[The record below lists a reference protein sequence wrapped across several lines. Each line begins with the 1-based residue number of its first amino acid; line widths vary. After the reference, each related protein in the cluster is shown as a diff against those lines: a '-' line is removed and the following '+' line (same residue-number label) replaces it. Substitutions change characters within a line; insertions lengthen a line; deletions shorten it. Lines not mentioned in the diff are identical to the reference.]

1 MDARFPIDASGTLQ
15 TARGPVQFHD
25 FVELR
30 GLLKDDERVPQC
42 VTTKL
47 MTYALGRDLSDAD
60 RAAVAEITARTRAS
74 GHRIHDIITE
84 IALSAPF
91 RTHSR

>member
-1 MDARFPIDASGTLQ
+1 
-15 TARGPVQFHD
+15 
-25 FVELR
+25 
-30 GLLKDDERVPQC
+30 
-42 VTTKL
+42 